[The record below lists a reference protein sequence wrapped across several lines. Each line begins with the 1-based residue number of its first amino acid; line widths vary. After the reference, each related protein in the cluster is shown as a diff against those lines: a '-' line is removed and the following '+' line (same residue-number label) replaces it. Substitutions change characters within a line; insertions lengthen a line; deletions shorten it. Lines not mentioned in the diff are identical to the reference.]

1 VVSRTGSP
9 GTGVASSKQQC
20 EVGRAA
26 AQRDTSPESERALL
40 PTQVAKRRTERR
52 NARRYRCRDAEAFA
66 KAPAAHYATWNGRA
80 A

>member
-40 PTQVAKRRTERR
+40 PIQVAKRRTESRS
-52 NARRYRCRDAEAFA
+52 ARKPHSRSAE
-66 KAPAAHYATWNGRA
+66 TG
-80 A
+80 